1 LSLRK
6 YKTKD
11 IVEKIAIEKY
21 QKNGLGITIEDIERS
36 FSINKTKVQRKL
48 KYFHERDILFTAN
61 DLILEGITVLQNKSP
76 QQYFPTCIKAEIIE
90 DLIQRNNVLVNPT
103 GVNHSSS
110 PLSSLVPPVL
120 NTNDQ
125 IILETLEGHILPLL
139 PTGPSYIHNIHLKLS
154 IIPQCYVELESPT
167 IPGNKGKKTTEVL
180 GTSKVDYTFYPNGTV
195 NVEVMCSNH
204 PFRLQTEEDRSHLL
218 VFLGQI
224 EQVLISILY
233 ASHGRIV
240 PNVLEWEVTECDINK
255 DIKVSDWFHW
265 TGLKIQVKHMDHLFS
280 LYIKKMGKDTVYR
293 VEERKHPHK
302 PAVDFIN
309 DIFNPIEKVEKQIA
323 ALNTKISAVY
333 DIVSKLSMVTGC
345 ES

>member
-21 QKNGLGITIEDIERS
+21 QKNGLGITIEDIERG
-36 FSINKTKVQRKL
+36 FSINKANAQRKL

-61 DLILEGITVLQNKSP
+61 DLILEGITVLKNTSP
-76 QQYFPTCIKAEIIE
+76 QQYFPTCIKSQIVEGLSKRE
-90 DLIQRNNVLVNPT
+90 NVLVNPT
-103 GVNHSSS
+103 GVNHYST
-110 PLSSLVPPVL
+110 PLSQVPPVL
-120 NTNDQ
+120 NTNQ

-139 PTGPSYIHNIHLKLS
+139 PTAPSYIHNIHLKLT
-154 IIPQCYVELESPT
+154 IIPQCYVELGSPI

-195 NVEVMCSNH
+195 SVEVMCSNH
-204 PFRLQTEEDRSHLL
+204 PFRLQTEEDRSYLL
-218 VFLGQI
+218 VFFGQI
-224 EQVLISILY
+224 GEVLISILS

-255 DIKVSDWFHW
+255 DVKVSDWFHY
-265 TGLKIQVKHMDHLFS
+265 TGLRIQLKHMDRLFS

-302 PAVDFIN
+302 PAIDFIN
-309 DIFNPIEKVEKQIA
+309 DIFNPMEKVEKQIA
-323 ALNTKISAVY
+323 ALNTKISAVC
-333 DIVSKLSMVTGC
+333 DIVSKLTTGC
-345 ES
+345 KS

>member
-6 YKTKD
+6 YVTKD
-11 IVEKIAIEKY
+11 ILEKIAIEKY
-21 QKNGLGITIEDIERS
+21 RDNGLGITFEDIERE
-36 FSINKTKVQRKL
+36 FSVNKAEAQGRL
-48 KYFHERDILFTAN
+48 KYFHKRKVLFTAN
-61 DLILEGITVLQNKSP
+61 DLKSEGITVLQNKSP
-76 QQYFPTCIKAEIIE
+76 QQYFPTCIKAEIVEGISKRE
-90 DLIQRNNVLVNPT
+90 NVLVNPT
-103 GVNHSSS
+103 GVNHSST

-139 PTGPSYIHNIHLKLS
+139 PTAPSYIHNIHLKLS
-154 IIPQCYVELESPT
+154 IIPQCYVELGSPT
-167 IPGNKGKKTTEVL
+167 IPGNKGKKTTEVI

-224 EQVLISILY
+224 EQVIISILS

-255 DIKVSDWFHW
+255 DVKVSDWFQYI
-265 TGLKIQVKHMDHLFS
+265 GLRIQVKHIDHLFS

-293 VEERKHPHK
+293 VEERKYPHK
-302 PAVDFIN
+302 PALDFIN
-309 DIFNPIEKVEKQIA
+309 DIFNPMEKVEKQIA

-333 DIVSKLSMVTGC
+333 DIIFKLTTGC

>member
-21 QKNGLGITIEDIERS
+21 QKNGLGITFEDIERN
-36 FSINKTKVQRKL
+36 FSVNKDKAQRKL
-48 KYFHERDILFTAN
+48 KYFHERHVLFTAN
-61 DLILEGITVLQNKSP
+61 DLILEGITVLKNTSP
-76 QQYFPTCIKAEIIE
+76 QQYFPNCIKAQIIE
-90 DLIQRNNVLVNPT
+90 GLSKRENVLVNPT
-103 GVNHSSS
+103 GVNHSST
-110 PLSSLVPPVL
+110 PLSSLVLPVL
-120 NTNDQ
+120 KTDDQ
-125 IILETLEGHILPLL
+125 LILETLEGHILPLL
-139 PTGPSYIHNIHLKLS
+139 PTAPSYIHNIHLKLS
-154 IIPQCYVELESPT
+154 IIPQCYVELGLPT
-167 IPGNKGKKTTEVL
+167 IPGNKGKKTTEVI

-224 EQVLISILY
+224 EQVLISILS

-255 DIKVSDWFHW
+255 DVKVSDWFHY
-265 TGLKIQVKHMDHLFS
+265 TGLRIQVKHMDHLFS

-302 PAVDFIN
+302 PALDFIN
-309 DIFNPIEKVEKQIA
+309 DIFNPMEKVERQIA

-333 DIVSKLSMVTGC
+333 DIISKLTTGC

>member
-1 LSLRK
+1 
-6 YKTKD
+6 
-11 IVEKIAIEKY
+11 
-21 QKNGLGITIEDIERS
+21 
-36 FSINKTKVQRKL
+36 
-48 KYFHERDILFTAN
+48 
-61 DLILEGITVLQNKSP
+61 SP
-76 QQYFPTCIKAEIIE
+76 QQYFSTCIKAEIIE
-90 DLIQRNNVLVNPT
+90 DLSKRKSVLVNPT
-103 GVNHSSS
+103 GVNHFAS

-120 NTNDQ
+120 KTNDQ

-139 PTGPSYIHNIHLKLS
+139 PTEPSYIHNIHLKLS

-180 GTSKVDYTFYPNGTV
+180 DTSKVDYTFYPNGTV

-280 LYIKKMGKDTVYR
+280 LYIKKMGKR

-302 PAVDFIN
+302 PAFDFIN

-333 DIVSKLSMVTGC
+333 DIVSKLSMATGC

>member
-6 YKTKD
+6 YKTKE

-21 QKNGLGITIEDIERS
+21 QKNGLGITIEDIGGN
-36 FSINKTKVQRKL
+36 FSINKVKAQRKL

-61 DLILEGITVLQNKSP
+61 DLTLEGITVLQNKSP
-76 QQYFPTCIKAEIIE
+76 QHYFPTCIKSKIVEGLNKRE
-90 DLIQRNNVLVNPT
+90 NVLVSPT

-110 PLSSLVPPVL
+110 PLSPVPPP

-139 PTGPSYIHNIHLKLS
+139 PTEPSYIHNIHLKLS
-154 IIPQCYVELESPT
+154 IIPQCYVELGSPT
-167 IPGNKGKKTTEVL
+167 ILGNKGKKTTEVL

-224 EQVLISILY
+224 EQVLISILS

-255 DIKVSDWFHW
+255 DVKVSDWFQY
-265 TGLKIQVKHMDHLFS
+265 TGLRIQVKHMDHLFS

-302 PAVDFIN
+302 PALDFIN
-309 DIFNPIEKVEKQIA
+309 DIFNPMERFERQIA
-323 ALNTKISAVY
+323 ELNTKISAVY
-333 DIVSKLSMVTGC
+333 DIVSKLSMTTGC

>member
-1 LSLRK
+1 MIIAN
-6 YKTKD
+6 YK
-11 IVEKIAIEKY
+11 
-21 QKNGLGITIEDIERS
+21 N
-36 FSINKTKVQRKL
+36 
-48 KYFHERDILFTAN
+48 
-61 DLILEGITVLQNKSP
+61 P
-76 QQYFPTCIKAEIIE
+76 C
-90 DLIQRNNVLVNPT
+90 PT
-103 GVNHSSS
+103 GVNHSAS

-139 PTGPSYIHNIHLKLS
+139 PTEPSYIHNIHLKLS

-333 DIVSKLSMVTGC
+333 DIVSKLSMATGC

>member
-1 LSLRK
+1 MR
-6 YKTKD
+6 
-11 IVEKIAIEKY
+11 
-21 QKNGLGITIEDIERS
+21 Q
-36 FSINKTKVQRKL
+36 
-48 KYFHERDILFTAN
+48 ILFTAN
-61 DLILEGITVLQNKSP
+61 NLKSEGITVLKNTSP
-76 QQYFPTCIKAEIIE
+76 QQYFPTCIKSKIVEGFSKRE
-90 DLIQRNNVLVNPT
+90 SVLVNPT

-110 PLSSLVPPVL
+110 PLSSLIPPVL

-139 PTGPSYIHNIHLKLS
+139 PTAPSYIHNIHLKLS
-154 IIPQCYVELESPT
+154 IIPQCYVDLRLPP
-167 IPGNKGKKTTEVL
+167 IQGNKGKKTTEVL

-224 EQVLISILY
+224 EQVLISILS

-255 DIKVSDWFHW
+255 DVKVSDWFHY
-265 TGLKIQVKHMDHLFS
+265 TGLRIQVKHMDHLFS

-293 VEERKHPHK
+293 VEERKNPHK
-302 PAVDFIN
+302 PALDFIN
-309 DIFNPIEKVEKQIA
+309 DIFNPMEKVEKQIA
-323 ALNTKISAVY
+323 ALNTKITAVY
-333 DIVSKLSMVTGC
+333 DIISKLSMTTGC
-345 ES
+345 KS